1 MRDLIRQIVEG
12 YTGLKLKE
20 QSEGFVMF
28 TGEEPD
34 THHPVWIKILPRLL
48 TQDPTVAQRV
58 TALSQAIR
66 QLNHPNIVAVRQVG
80 EQGGLPYL
88 ITRALEQAQP
98 LAAKLN
104 QPWAVDTAADIVMQV
119 GQALEHAHAKGLV
132 HGSLSPDNIVVEN
145 SGRVQ
150 VTDFGLAELQDLA
163 GVHVREAVSPYL
175 APERQTGA
183 RGDSRS
189 DVYSLAAILYSLVA
203 QRNPQVVRGQI
214 LPPSRFNPDVPEA
227 MDAVVIKALAPNP
240 ADRYPDI
247 KSFLAAFGA
256 VTLAPRLQEA
266 LPEPTGVT
274 CRTCGTAG
282 QTGRFCRKCGAR
294 LDAPPAHA
302 PTKPRGSILDEPIQ
316 RTRVEVGR
324 IEVGKGV
331 EIHETVIARPVMAI
345 SSEMG
350 DQFPELLEMPQIDA
364 AELWSSLSAQ
374 VVIPMPEPLPMPAID
389 WAEVAPPMPQVPTFE
404 SSVGQG
410 EDD

>member
-12 YTGLKLKE
+12 YKGLKLKE
-20 QSEGFVMF
+20 QAEGFVMF

-34 THHPVWIKILPRLL
+34 THHQVWIKILPRLL
-48 TQDPTVAQRV
+48 TQDPKVAQRV
-58 TALSQAIR
+58 KALSRAIQ
-66 QLNHPNIVAVRQVG
+66 QLNHPHILAVRQVG
-80 EQGGLPYL
+80 EKGGLPYL

-98 LAAKLN
+98 LATKLN

-132 HGSLSPDNIVVEN
+132 HGSLSPDNIVIEN

-163 GVHVREAVSPYL
+163 GVHIREAVSPYL

-183 RGDSRS
+183 RGDGRS
-189 DVYSLAAILYSLVA
+189 DVYSLAAILYSMLA
-203 QRNPQVVRGQI
+203 QRNPQTVRGQI

-240 ADRYPDI
+240 ADRYPDV

-256 VTLAPRLQEA
+256 VTLAPRLTQA
-266 LPEPTGVT
+266 PAEPTGVT
-274 CRTCGTAG
+274 CRKCGTAG

-302 PTKPRGSILDEPIQ
+302 PTKPKGSILDEPIQ
-316 RTRVEVGR
+316 QTRVEVGR

-331 EIHETVIARPVMAI
+331 DIHDTIIAEPVTTIA
-345 SSEMG
+345 SHLESE
-350 DQFPELLEMPQIDA
+350 FPEPLEMPQIDA
-364 AELWSSLSAQ
+364 AALWSSLSAQ
-374 VVIPMPEPLPMPAID
+374 VVIPMPEPLPMPDID
-389 WAEVAPPMPQVPTFE
+389 WAEVAPPMPEVPTFT
-404 SSVGQG
+404 SFADQG